1 MHTRVE
7 ISGWSTAP
15 PTANSGVKMYNYLVR
30 VEAVIS
36 NWWSALTRLWF
47 YARRVFALQQPN
59 TNTAKNR
66 SGGRYTVNIQKAVQ
80 VLKYLPTKVGGVKPF
95 KRP

>member
-15 PTANSGVKMYNYLVR
+15 PTANSGVNRVGGRLYNYLVR

-36 NWWSALTRLWF
+36 DWRSALTRLWF
-47 YARRVFALQQPN
+47 YARRVFALQPN
-59 TNTAKNR
+59 TNTAKNC
-66 SGGRYTVNIQKAVQ
+66 TVNIQKPVQ
-80 VLKYLPTKVGGVKPF
+80 VLKYLPTKVGGVKLF
-95 KRP
+95 KKP